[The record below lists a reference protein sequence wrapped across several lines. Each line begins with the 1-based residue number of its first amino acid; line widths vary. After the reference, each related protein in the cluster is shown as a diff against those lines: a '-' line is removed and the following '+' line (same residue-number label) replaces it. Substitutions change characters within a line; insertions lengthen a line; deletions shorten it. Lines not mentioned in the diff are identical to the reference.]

1 MNFAGTSISEIA
13 GAMGRTWRNMRSND
27 AIADTAFD
35 PYSAAPALRTDIQD
49 FLSVEIESEVAVED
63 TPEEQA
69 LRASEKLE
77 HDTMCLIRGAL
88 YPVDQT

>member
-13 GAMGRTWRNMRSND
+13 GAMGRTWRNMRS
-27 AIADTAFD
+27 ADTIAEADFD
-35 PYSAAPALRTDIQD
+35 PYEAAPALRADIAEM
-49 FLSVEIESEVAVED
+49 LNVEVEGAEAD
-63 TPEEQA
+63 APTREEEA

-88 YPVDQT
+88 YPVDQE